1 MCPENE
7 TPTPLM
13 NRVRLQAEILVPIL
27 QRLRAEFGTAEAN
40 ALIYPVLRDCTRTY
54 ISDLASTETG
64 DPIEDW
70 HRTSENLEAKFQGD
84 VEYEIVRSDDKALE
98 LNVSS
103 CRYADFFRRIGEP
116 ELGEILTCELDNHIA
131 DRAGQLLT
139 FSRSNT
145 LMRGGRN
152 CPFRYRF
159 LTDED

>member
-13 NRVRLQAEILVPIL
+13 QRVKLQAEVLVPIL
-27 QRLRAEFGTAEAN
+27 QRLRAKLGTAEAN
-40 ALIYPVLRDCTRTY
+40 ALIYAVLRDCTRKY
-54 ISDLASTETG
+54 IADMASTGTG

-70 HRTSENLEAKFQGD
+70 HRTSDNLEAKFRGD
-84 VEYEIVRSDDKALE
+84 VEYEIVRNDNEVLE
-98 LNVSS
+98 LKVSS
-103 CRYADFFRRIGEP
+103 CRYADFFRQIGEP
-116 ELGEILTCELDNHIA
+116 ELGEILTCELDDHIA
-131 DRAGQLLT
+131 DRAGQKLT

-152 CPFRYRF
+152 CPFHYRF